1 MVSAIIAHLD
11 GNMNR
16 FYSLFRLASTR
27 EKGPMSNKAW
37 EAAKSIAAVERQARL
52 TSVLTALR
60 KARQLL
66 SLDSGRATSALPQ
79 QTITTL

>member
-1 MVSAIIAHLD
+1 MLGATIAYLD

-37 EAAKSIAAVERQARL
+37 EAAKSVAAVERAQARL
-52 TSVLTALR
+52 DQRSYKTS
-60 KARQLL
+60 Q
-66 SLDSGRATSALPQ
+66 TSSAAKP
-79 QTITTL
+79 